1 MKKKI
6 ENRINKLRKAISKKG
21 IDGLLV
27 LVEENRRYLSGYT
40 GEDSQF
46 DESAGALLITE
57 KDLLLATDSRFEI
70 QAREEAPLFEIVC
83 YKKGLEKELPS
94 LLRRLGIRRSGFESI
109 RLSYMQ
115 HTLILDALKKDNLN
129 IDLVAVHNIVENLR
143 LIKDEDEIMAMK
155 KALSISEAA
164 FKKVSSI
171 IKPGMTEHETAWL
184 MEKELRE
191 HGADAL
197 AFPVICASGPNSAM
211 PHAIPGG
218 KKFIKGEPILFDWG
232 AKLNGYCSDIS
243 RTILIGEPDH
253 TYIKVYNTVLN
264 AQQKAISA
272 IKPGMNAKD
281 VDAVARAHIKDTGF
295 GDRFG
300 HGLGHG
306 VGLAVHEAPKIS
318 PLGDTILEPNMV
330 FTVEPGIYI
339 PGWGGVRIEN
349 MVVVCEDGAEVLNSL
364 SASYGNTELRNK
376 Q

>member
-1 MKKKI
+1 
-6 ENRINKLRKAISKKG
+6 
-21 IDGLLV
+21 
-27 LVEENRRYLSGYT
+27 RRYLSGYT
-40 GEDSQF
+40 GEDGQF

-57 KDLLLATDSRFEI
+57 KDLILATDSRFEI
-70 QAREEAPLFEIVC
+70 QAKEEAPLFEIVC

-94 LLRRLGIRRSGFESI
+94 LLRRLGFRPPGFESI
-109 RLSYMQ
+109 RMSYMQ

-143 LIKDEDEIMAMK
+143 LIKDEDEIIGMK

-164 FKKVSSI
+164 FQKISSI
-171 IKPGMTEHETAWL
+171 IKPGMTEHEIAWL

-243 RTILIGEPDH
+243 RTILIGEPDQ

-281 VDAVARAHIKDTGF
+281 VDAVARAHIKNAGF

-306 VGLAVHEAPKIS
+306 VGLAVHEPPKIS
-318 PLGDTILEPNMV
+318 PLGNSILEPNMV
-330 FTVEPGIYI
+330 FTVEPGVYI
-339 PGWGGVRIEN
+339 PGWGGGRIEN
-349 MVVVCEDGAEVLNSL
+349 MVVVREDGVEVLNSL
-364 SASYGNTELRNK
+364 PASYGNAELQNK
-376 Q
+376 QQ

>member
-6 ENRINKLRKAISKKG
+6 ENRISKLRKAIFEKG
-21 IDGLLV
+21 IDGLIV

-40 GEDSQF
+40 GEDAQF

-57 KDLLLATDSRFEI
+57 KDLVLATDSRFEI
-70 QAREEAPLFEIVC
+70 QAGEEAPLFEIVC

-94 LLRRLGIRRSGFESI
+94 LLRRLGIRRPGFESI
-109 RLSYMQ
+109 RLSYMK
-115 HTLILDALKKDNLN
+115 HLLIMDALKKDNLN

-143 LIKDEDEIMAMK
+143 LIKDEDEIKTMK
-155 KALSISEAA
+155 KSLSIAEAA
-164 FKKVSSI
+164 FKKVSAI
-171 IKPGMTEHETAWL
+171 IMPGMSEHDTAWL

-211 PHAIPGG
+211 PHAIPG
-218 KKFIKGEPILFDWG
+218 KRKFVKGEPLLFDWG
-232 AKLNGYCSDIS
+232 ARLNGYCSDIS
-243 RTILIGEPDH
+243 RTILIGKPDK
-253 TYIKVYNTVLN
+253 TYIKVYNTVLE
-264 AQQKAISA
+264 AQQKAILA

-281 VDAVARAHIKDTGF
+281 VDAVARSHIKDMGF

-306 VGLAVHEAPKIS
+306 IGLAVHESPKIS
-318 PLGDTILEPNMV
+318 PFGDAILEPNMV

-349 MVVVCEDGAEVLNSL
+349 MVVVREDGADVLNSL
-364 SASYGNTELRNK
+364 SALI
-376 Q
+376 

>member
-6 ENRINKLRKAISKKG
+6 ENRISKLRKGIFEKG
-21 IDGLLV
+21 IDGLIV

-46 DESAGALLITE
+46 DESAGALLITK
-57 KDLLLATDSRFEI
+57 KDLVLATDSRFEI

-94 LLRRLGIRRSGFESI
+94 LLRRLDIKRPGFESI
-109 RLSYMQ
+109 RLSYMK
-115 HTLILDALKKDNLN
+115 HALILDALKKDNLD
-129 IDLVAVHNIVENLR
+129 IDLVPVHNIVENLR
-143 LIKDEDEIMAMK
+143 LIKDEDEIMTMK
-155 KALSISEAA
+155 KSLSIAEAA
-164 FKKVSSI
+164 FKKVSAI
-171 IKPGMTEHETAWL
+171 IMPGMSEHETAWL
-184 MEKELRE
+184 MEKELHE

-211 PHAIPGG
+211 PHAIPG
-218 KKFIKGEPILFDWG
+218 KRKFSKGEPVLFDWG
-232 AKLNGYCSDIS
+232 ARLNGYCSDIS
-243 RTILIGEPDH
+243 RTISIGKPDK
-253 TYIKVYNTVLN
+253 TYIKVYNTVLK
-264 AQQKAISA
+264 AQQKAIST

-281 VDAVARAHIKDTGF
+281 VDAVARGHIKDMGF

-306 VGLAVHEAPKIS
+306 VGLAVHEPPKVS
-318 PLGDTILEPNMV
+318 PLADTILEPNMV

-349 MVVVCEDGAEVLNSL
+349 MVVVREDGAEVLNSL